1 MWGLKMLSF
10 PTQKVLAEG
19 KTSGCGGWVKKISR
33 DNNVGANG
41 LSMVDQQSKNNELDL
56 QSLKIRGQI
65 WILDFPTCAF
75 PPIRIFCDTGNV
87 GLLSIGILR

>member
-1 MWGLKMLSF
+1 M
-10 PTQKVLAEG
+10 
-19 KTSGCGGWVKKISR
+19 KKISR
-33 DNNVGANG
+33 DIDVGADG
-41 LSMVDQQSKNNELDL
+41 LLMVDWQSKNNELDL
-56 QSLKIRGQI
+56 QSLKMRGEI